1 MKYKKNT
8 HTIEDFAVVQV
19 LGANMAAR
27 QEAAGVTTGGQ
38 SQTPLLENKP
48 TTTTN
53 NDGDESDDGVPYDRG
68 WAWMVVA
75 GRCHTAHPL
84 SLCCGGG
91 DKGTAWWWGQGM

>member
-1 MKYKKNT
+1 
-8 HTIEDFAVVQV
+8 
-19 LGANMAAR
+19 MAAR
-27 QEAAGVTTGGQ
+27 QEAAGVATGGQ
-38 SQTPLLENKP
+38 SQTPLIENKS

-91 DKGTAWWWGQGM
+91 DNKGDCVVVGAGNVREIKK